1 MKYSE
6 KLEEYVKT
14 QLLGQ
19 TVADA
24 GEFRTFVGATFTLAT
39 QILLISQSFNFFTLP
54 SSTHRSTNQWIKPDG
69 KEAEHGKN
77 PNRDF
82 VAASTFRAGVLQLLT
97 DATTITETAGVAC
110 VAKIKGDVN
119 QVRKSIYYVWNPS
132 HPVPTFLTYDLYLA
146 YTSARTL

>member
-1 MKYSE
+1 MSKRNSWA
-6 KLEEYVKT
+6 KMSPT
-14 QLLGQ
+14 QVSSVLPRGLPSP
-19 TVADA
+19 
-24 GEFRTFVGATFTLAT
+24 L
-39 QILLISQSFNFFTLP
+39 ILQPAYPGIIDISKFFTLP

-119 QVRKSIYYVWNPS
+119 QVRKSVYYVWNPS

-146 YTSARTL
+146 YTSARTS